1 MAATND
7 DWATLAPYLRA
18 QRQMARLSLR
28 SLATMT
34 GVSDSYLSQVER
46 GLHQPSPEVLKAMA
60 SALGMSAN
68 SLYERMGWLDS
79 DEEAE
84 ANGTATEGVE
94 MAIERDERLTPSKKT
109 ALLRCIPI
117 HGRGRLALDVAGA
130 AWCTAENVACRT
142 RVRARRLL
150 VQVGSTTEG
159 DPSWRP

>member
-1 MAATND
+1 
-7 DWATLAPYLRA
+7 
-18 QRQMARLSLR
+18 MARLSLR

-84 ANGTATEGVE
+84 ASGTATEGVE

-109 ALLRCIPI
+109 ALLAVYRSMVE
-117 HGRGRLALDVAGA
+117 D
-130 AWCTAENVACRT
+130 
-142 RVRARRLL
+142 
-150 VQVGSTTEG
+150 
-159 DPSWRP
+159 D

>member
-1 MAATND
+1 MRASVTNSGGSGRYAADMAATND

-68 SLYERMGWLDS
+68 SFYERMGWLDT
-79 DEEAE
+79 DEEAD

-109 ALLRCIPI
+109 ALLAVYRSMVED
-117 HGRGRLALDVAGA
+117 A
-130 AWCTAENVACRT
+130 
-142 RVRARRLL
+142 
-150 VQVGSTTEG
+150 
-159 DPSWRP
+159 

>member
-109 ALLRCIPI
+109 ALLAVYRSMVED
-117 HGRGRLALDVAGA
+117 A
-130 AWCTAENVACRT
+130 
-142 RVRARRLL
+142 
-150 VQVGSTTEG
+150 
-159 DPSWRP
+159 